1 MQELNKQESL
11 KVPDVLTLIE
21 LIKAEQ
27 VVSGSKMA
35 PFAIFNNGALFP
47 SVMCAPTPIKRV
59 QVGWDG
65 AMFSVS
71 EGTALCYYS
80 ESQITDV
87 LPIGKPGLIPM
98 M

>member
-1 MQELNKQESL
+1 MQELNKQASP
-11 KVPDVLTLIE
+11 KVPDVWTLIE

-27 VVSGSKMA
+27 VVSGSEMA
-35 PFAIFNNGALFP
+35 SFAIFNNGALVT
-47 SVMCAPTPIKRV
+47 SVMGAPTPIKRV

-71 EGTALCYYS
+71 EGAAVCFYS

-87 LPIGKPGLIPM
+87 LPIGKPGLIPLM
-98 M
+98 